1 MPIASVEQAIEDF
14 KQGRFVIIT
23 DDEDRENEG
32 DLALAA
38 EHVTADAV
46 NFMITHARGLVCVP
60 MEAKRL
66 DELHIE
72 PMVGRNTAPLE
83 TAFTVSVEARDRV
96 TTGISPEDRANTI
109 NALPDPAS
117 KPSDFVKPGH
127 TFPLRAREGGVLVRA
142 GQTEAAVDLA
152 RLAGLIPAGVIC
164 EIVREDGQMARMPD
178 LLEFS
183 EKHGI
188 NIVTIADL
196 IAHRRRWEKLV
207 ELKAEAK
214 LPTEYGLWTVR
225 GYEDVVTGETHVA
238 LVMGDVN

>member
-1 MPIASVEQAIEDF
+1 MPIVSVEQAIEDF

-38 EHVTADAV
+38 EHVTPDAV

-109 NALPDPAS
+109 NALADPAS
-117 KPSDFVKPGH
+117 RPSDFVKRG
-127 TFPLRAREGGVLVRA
+127 TLSRCARARVGYWCARA
-142 GQTEAAVDLA
+142 RPRPPSTWRVW
-152 RLAGLIPAGVIC
+152 
-164 EIVREDGQMARMPD
+164 PD
-178 LLEFS
+178 
-183 EKHGI
+183 
-188 NIVTIADL
+188 
-196 IAHRRRWEKLV
+196 
-207 ELKAEAK
+207 
-214 LPTEYGLWTVR
+214 
-225 GYEDVVTGETHVA
+225 
-238 LVMGDVN
+238 